1 MQSARADNLPLA
13 IGAML
18 VMTSV
23 MSFGDAVIK
32 GAADTISLWQ
42 LFVLRSAILL
52 PVLALLAL
60 IFARAADLRPRAFGW
75 ICLRGGLL
83 VANWIAFYAA
93 LPLMPFPLVAA
104 TLYSVPLFTT
114 LFAALLIGE
123 TITPL
128 RWAAVGVGFTGVLL
142 VIQPGGSGFGWG
154 SLLPLAGAVFYAL
167 SSITTRAKCRDEHPL
182 TLAFVLNVIFVATG
196 ALGAL
201 AFSTEGGAS
210 FLTFAWRMTDM
221 ALLQE
226 MALLAVFLG
235 VSSIATAIAFQ
246 SGPSSVVGPLDFT
259 YIGFAVL
266 WGWLLYGEVPG
277 ALATGGIGL
286 IVLGGIVAI
295 RAR

>member
-1 MQSARADNLPLA
+1 MARRPDNLPLA
-13 IGAML
+13 IAAML
-18 VMTSV
+18 TMTSV

-32 GAADTISLWQ
+32 GVADTISLWQ

-60 IFARAADLRPRAFGW
+60 VFARLADLKPQQLGW
-75 ICLRGGLL
+75 ICVRGVLI

-93 LPLMPFPLVAA
+93 LPLMPFPIVAA

-114 LFAALLIGE
+114 LFAALLLGE
-123 TITPL
+123 VISTL
-128 RWAAVGVGFTGVLL
+128 RWSAITLGFIGVLL
-142 VIQPGGSGFGWG
+142 VIQPGSIGFGWG

-182 TLAFVLNVIFVATG
+182 TLAFILNVIFVATG
-196 ALGAL
+196 ALGL
-201 AFSTEGGAS
+201 AFFSVEGGAS
-210 FLTFAWRMTDM
+210 FLTFDWRPPDL
-221 ALLQE
+221 ALLQN

-235 VSSIATAIAFQ
+235 ISSIATAIAFQ

-259 YIGFAVL
+259 YIGFATL
-266 WGWLLYGEVPG
+266 WGWLLYSEVPG
-277 ALATGGIGL
+277 PLATGGIAL
-286 IVLGGIVAI
+286 IVIGGIVAI